1 VIETLQPEILHG
13 AGNAYPVVGP
23 YIGALITPRFI
34 KNLIIGDGYKNR
46 YKPAEDE
53 RGEIVIAMP
62 ILLLFIG

>member
-1 VIETLQPEILHG
+1 
-13 AGNAYPVVGP
+13 VGP
-23 YIGALITPRFI
+23 YIGALITPQFI